1 MPASDKPLVSVVVFV
16 LNAATTIER
25 ALASVAAA
33 NQPRVELVVMDGGST
48 DGTVDIIRRYES
60 RIGFWRTRRDGSA
73 AVAINEGVERATG
86 KVIGLLPG
94 DDWYEPRALEL
105 VADAFSADARLDVL
119 STGCRYL
126 RTRADGSVEVVKEFL
141 DDDSL
146 AYTMANLVRWPM
158 TPARFIR
165 REYYTRLS
173 GYNAGYLISND
184 LDFLIKV
191 LQTRPRTRTLPAPV
205 YNFEVH
211 QGSRSLGGE
220 RSMVLEMLR
229 GNIGVA
235 EEHLRSP
242 GFTPQER
249 AELRGLHGRA
259 SSRLAWTHWRG
270 GERAAAARAIANAW
284 RWNWALPA
292 MVPLWAA
299 RRAVRREGFF

>member
-1 MPASDKPLVSVVVFV
+1 MVFIY
-16 LNAATTIER
+16 NAAATIER
-25 ALASVAAA
+25 ALASVATDK
-33 NQPRVELVVMDGGST
+33 PPEVELIVMDGGST
-48 DGTVDIIRRYES
+48 DGTVEVIRKYES
-60 RIGFWRTRRDGSA
+60 SIAFWRTRRDGSA
-73 AVAINEGVERATG
+73 AVAINEGVQRASG
-86 KVIGLLPG
+86 EVIGLLPG
-94 DDWYEPRALEL
+94 DDWYERGALAR
-105 VADAFSADARLDVL
+105 VVDAFRADPKLGVL

-126 RTRADGSVEVVKEFL
+126 RTGADGSREVVKEFL
-141 DDDSL
+141 DEGSL

-165 REYYTRLS
+165 REYYTKLS

-191 LQTRPRTRTLPAPV
+191 LQQRPRTRELPMPV

-235 EEHLRSP
+235 EEHLRAP
-242 GFTPQER
+242 GFTPGER

-259 SSRLAWTHWRG
+259 SSRLAWTHLRG
-270 GERAAAARAIANAW
+270 GEPAAAVRTIANAW
-284 RWNWALPA
+284 RRNWALPI
-292 MVPLWAA
+292 MVPVWAA
-299 RRAVRREGFF
+299 RRALRREGFF